1 MGHGLDVKCGAV
13 SVDEESGFS
22 TPTTDVD
29 FSENRS
35 DYELKRLENMRRN
48 TDFLRDLGLV
58 QGHAPGR
65 RNRKR
70 ARGWDAIA
78 IGPDGR
84 QGGEQCTLDPPDVSG
99 PVSRPPAAS
108 KDGETSGGD
117 GGCTASALSAI
128 GVFPSMSAIPPPASA
143 TVGRPPPLPE
153 ALSVASSPG
162 NEAPEVDPSTFS
174 EGGGVTEDGVCR
186 ERKRSREEWELL
198 RQEEKRARKTG
209 AIIAPSRTAEGYTLP
224 SGNQKT
230 CTPDALYNG
239 LLAFRFEGASL
250 ARLRTLSIPKLGL
263 DPMASW
269 KSVSSALSTLGY
281 PFVIEEATSRF
292 KGKGGPM
299 LNLLRSQ
306 ERGVYLVALLVTV
319 DGVRNKHCV
328 MLSTLRE
335 KHAPSGKLIDNHGKM
350 RPVYLEKKDT
360 NGKDSAKKAWKVF
373 VGQNPAVK
381 GRSFTVEPAD
391 VYELKRTAMA

>member
-1 MGHGLDVKCGAV
+1 MGSTSTGTSTSTDLTESALRLMPYAPHNAEGPWIHARGIADSMGHGLDVKCGAV
-13 SVDEESGFS
+13 SVDEESGCS
-22 TPTTDVD
+22 TPTTEVD

-35 DYELKRLENMRRN
+35 DYELKRLENTHTHENMRRN
-48 TDFLRDLGLV
+48 ADVRRNLGLA
-58 QGHAPGR
+58 QGPSPEGTKGAV
-65 RNRKR
+65 
-70 ARGWDAIA
+70 
-78 IGPDGR
+78 
-84 QGGEQCTLDPPDVSG
+84 L
-99 PVSRPPAAS
+99 AA
-108 KDGETSGGD
+108 G
-117 GGCTASALSAI
+117 ALRES
-128 GVFPSMSAIPPPASA
+128 IP
-143 TVGRPPPLPE
+143 RFLPPPLPE
-153 ALSVASSPG
+153 ALSVASFPG

-335 KHAPSGKLIDNHGKM
+335 KHAPLGKLIDNHGKM

-373 VGQNPAVK
+373 VGQNPAVQ
-381 GRSFTVEPAD
+381 GQSFTVEPAD
-391 VYELKRTAMA
+391 VYELKRASE

>member
-1 MGHGLDVKCGAV
+1 M
-13 SVDEESGFS
+13 
-22 TPTTDVD
+22 
-29 FSENRS
+29 
-35 DYELKRLENMRRN
+35 
-48 TDFLRDLGLV
+48 
-58 QGHAPGR
+58 
-65 RNRKR
+65 
-70 ARGWDAIA
+70 
-78 IGPDGR
+78 
-84 QGGEQCTLDPPDVSG
+84 
-99 PVSRPPAAS
+99 
-108 KDGETSGGD
+108 
-117 GGCTASALSAI
+117 
-128 GVFPSMSAIPPPASA
+128 
-143 TVGRPPPLPE
+143 
-153 ALSVASSPG
+153 
-162 NEAPEVDPSTFS
+162 
-174 EGGGVTEDGVCR
+174 
-186 ERKRSREEWELL
+186 L

-239 LLAFRFEGASL
+239 LLALGVEACVEGASL
-250 ARLRTLSIPKLGL
+250 ARLRTISIPKLGL

-328 MLSTLRE
+328 MLSTLRG

-350 RPVYLEKKDT
+350 RPVYLEQKDT

-391 VYELKRTAMA
+391 VYELKRI